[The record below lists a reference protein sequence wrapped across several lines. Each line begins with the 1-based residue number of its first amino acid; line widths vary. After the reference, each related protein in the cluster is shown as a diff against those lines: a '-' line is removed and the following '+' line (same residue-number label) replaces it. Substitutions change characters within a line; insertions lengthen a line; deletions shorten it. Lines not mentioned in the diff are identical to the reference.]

1 MLFHVDR
8 QWHSSEPKHTDQELY
23 KLIWETWDF
32 LGIRTKCPSPF
43 SFFIK
48 YWATSLYGWNPS
60 YPSRLGNKSLQ
71 KPSKEQQRDRWGL
84 LVSLVG
90 QLFLGTSRSL
100 CLPQG
105 MLWRCLLV
113 LQGTSQIIWWWRKV
127 KLFLVVFKTG
137 RDKMLPWGF
146 PGGASGKKPACQCRR
161 LKEMWTQSLDQED
174 LLEEGM
180 ATHPSILAWRIPWTE
195 EPGRLQATGSQRV
208 GHHWSNL
215 PCMQ

>member
-1 MLFHVDR
+1 MLIGSGIHQSPSTLTRSFTNWFEKPEISWELEQNVPPPFHF
-8 QWHSSEPKHTDQELY
+8 SLNTEPPVSMDEIPHIPVGWGTNHYRSQARSNREIGEGCWCLWLD
-23 KLIWETWDF
+23 
-32 LGIRTKCPSPF
+32 
-43 SFFIK
+43 SF
-48 YWATSLYGWNPS
+48 
-60 YPSRLGNKSLQ
+60 
-71 KPSKEQQRDRWGL
+71 WGPP
-84 LVSLVG
+84 G
-90 QLFLGTSRSL
+90 L